1 MNHLGQ
7 QLSALIDGE
16 LDGDER
22 DRVLWHLV
30 RCGWCQDEAAA
41 LRTLKRRMT
50 ALGEEAAAG
59 AGLTGRLIGLS
70 LGGGSLACPDQ
81 GGVWP
86 QAPAALQFTPRSS
99 RPEAKSAR
107 YLLAGSFAV
116 FLAGLGT
123 AAFIAGGDPQIAS
136 PAPQVTPSV
145 GVYTMEHDD
154 MNGLYWNE
162 LRQPMTA
169 QPGQGISGRAQN
181 RSSRLP

>member
-70 LGGGSLACPDQ
+70 LGGGSAACADT
-81 GGVWP
+81 GSVWP
-86 QAPAALQFTPRSS
+86 QAPAALRFTPRT
-99 RPEAKSAR
+99 RPEVKSAR
-107 YLLAGSFAV
+107 YMLAGSFAV

-123 AAFIAGGDPQIAS
+123 AAFIAGGDPQVAA
-136 PAPQVTPSV
+136 PAPAVTPLV

-154 MNGLYWNE
+154 MNGLYMNE
-162 LRQPMTA
+162 LTQPKMA

-181 RSSRLP
+181 RSSSQP